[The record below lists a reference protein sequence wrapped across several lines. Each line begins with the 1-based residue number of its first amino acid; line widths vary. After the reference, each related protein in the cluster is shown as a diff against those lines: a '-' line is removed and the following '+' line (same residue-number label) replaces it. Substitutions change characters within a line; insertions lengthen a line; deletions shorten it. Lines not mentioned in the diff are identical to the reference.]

1 MSQREK
7 RNMIFEMEKIELKEA
22 LEIGVD
28 HEEELQLSDE
38 GEVFVV
44 HSSRES
50 ENELKEWVQAVLTTI
65 LQEDTSDSR

>member
-1 MSQREK
+1 
-7 RNMIFEMEKIELKEA
+7 MIFEMEKIELKEA